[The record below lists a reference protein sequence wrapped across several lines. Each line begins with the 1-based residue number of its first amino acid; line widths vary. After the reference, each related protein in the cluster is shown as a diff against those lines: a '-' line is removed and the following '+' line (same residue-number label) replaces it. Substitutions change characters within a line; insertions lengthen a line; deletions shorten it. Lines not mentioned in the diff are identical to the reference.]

1 MREPNLINSGLSRRI
16 TVEGKEFRIEIY
28 RLENTGWT
36 LEAVD
41 EEGASIVWDG
51 EFATDQAALN
61 EIMNAI
67 KAEGIAAFREEPNI
81 IPFPNKG

>member
-28 RLENTGWT
+28 RLEHTGWT

-51 EFATDQAALN
+51 EFETDQAALD
-61 EIMNAI
+61 EVLRSIAD
-67 KAEGIAAFREEPNI
+67 EGLGAFRESPNV
-81 IPFPNKG
+81 IPFPKT